1 MKIDNAEII
10 AKLRDITSKK
20 ERFLL
25 KKIIINVQK
34 IAKTTD
40 KILPK
45 KATKTIINERK
56 TAFKI
61 LESLKKIQENRS
73 ERQLEKMIF
82 AAKDVT
88 LESNKCTEKAY
99 FSNMIS

>member
-1 MKIDNAEII
+1 M
-10 AKLRDITSKK
+10 
-20 ERFLL
+20 
-25 KKIIINVQK
+25 QK

-45 KATKTIINERK
+45 KDTKTIINERK

-73 ERQLEKMIF
+73 KRQLRKMIF
-82 AAKDVT
+82 AAKDVP
-88 LESNKCTEKAY
+88 LELNKRTEKVY

>member
-1 MKIDNAEII
+1 M
-10 AKLRDITSKK
+10 
-20 ERFLL
+20 
-25 KKIIINVQK
+25 QK

-45 KATKTIINERK
+45 KVTKAIINKRK

-73 ERQLEKMIF
+73 ERQLKKMIF
-82 AAKDVT
+82 AAKDVPV
-88 LESNKCTEKAY
+88 ESKKCTEKAY